1 MRQNTL
7 TFTCRQFCS
16 PLTSASPELV
26 LVARPATKL
35 GRHFQLQLRVGE
47 VTQLEQELD
56 TLTSTQPHLTAARAL
71 EVWRRQVSCWS

>member
-1 MRQNTL
+1 M
-7 TFTCRQFCS
+7 
-16 PLTSASPELV
+16 LV
-26 LVARPATKL
+26 VRPATKL
-35 GRHFQLQLRVGE
+35 GRHFQLQLRLGE

>member
-1 MRQNTL
+1 M

-26 LVARPATKL
+26 VVARPATKL
-35 GRHFQLQLRVGE
+35 GRHFQLQLQLGE

-71 EVWRRQVSCWS
+71 EVWRRPVSSWS

>member
-1 MRQNTL
+1 M

-16 PLTSASPELV
+16 PLASASPELV
-26 LVARPATKL
+26 LVVRPATKL
-35 GRHFQLQLRVGE
+35 GRHLQLQLRVGE